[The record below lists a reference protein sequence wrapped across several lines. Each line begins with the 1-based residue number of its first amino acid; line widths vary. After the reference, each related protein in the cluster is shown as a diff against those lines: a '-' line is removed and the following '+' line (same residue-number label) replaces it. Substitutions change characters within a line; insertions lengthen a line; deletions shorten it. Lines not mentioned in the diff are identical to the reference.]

1 MSKGELDMRKIR
13 IIFAAAIMAMCMS
26 SGTPVL
32 ARDYIQC
39 NINDGDIDITKDGDY
54 HITGNGTV
62 TSHSIVVKSG
72 VNAYI
77 KLENV
82 KIKSSS
88 AFKIEENSTG
98 NVHIELVGENSLIS
112 DGSPGIWK
120 DGDGDNIGTL
130 TISGSGS
137 LRAENCKGDGAGIGS
152 SNQKNTRNIVIN
164 GGTITARAGTYG
176 AGIGGGGGGGC
187 AKNITINGGD
197 ITAIGGT
204 SQGAGIGGGSDY
216 YGGRGYA
223 ENITITGG
231 IVKAIAQGTGAGIG
245 GGYGYGNGITITGG
259 TVTATGGNGKADIG
273 GNTSY
278 TGEGRLVQ
286 TIEVR
291 NNSGSPATNNMENAL
306 TYDNGRYSVKG
317 KIDLDFDL
325 TVHHD
330 ETLEIME
337 DAVLTVNS
345 TLIND
350 GSFEN
355 HGTILEP
362 NGHVPREDD
371 GDCTT
376 PVLCKA
382 CQGIAV
388 SAKAHQLSELQQD
401 DTFHWYYC
409 ENDHCTQII
418 GKESHQAG
426 DWVIDKEATVDQEG
440 QKHKECTVCHYVMET
455 ETIAKKSAAEN
466 SVSVDSTAETDTTQK
481 KAAKT
486 GDESE
491 VYTYMA
497 LMITALA
504 GCSFVLRRKKLQN
517 KQK

>member
-1 MSKGELDMRKIR
+1 MRKIR
-13 IIFAAAIMAMCMS
+13 IVLAAVIVAACMS
-26 SGTPVL
+26 SGTSVM
-32 ARDYIQC
+32 ARDYTQL
-39 NINDGDIDITKDGDY
+39 NINDGNIVIEKDGDY
-54 HITGNGTV
+54 HITGTGTE
-62 TSHSIVVKSG
+62 TSHSIVVNSG

-82 KIKSSS
+82 NIKSSS
-88 AFKIEENSTG
+88 AFKIAENSTG

-112 DGSPGIWK
+112 NDSPGIWK

-137 LRAENCKGDGAGIGS
+137 LHAENCFGDGAGIGS
-152 SNQKNTRNIVIN
+152 GNQRNTRNIVIN
-164 GGTITARAGTYG
+164 GGTITAKAGKYG

-187 AKNITINGGD
+187 AKNITINGGN
-197 ITAIGGT
+197 ITAVGGT
-204 SQGAGIGGGSDY
+204 EQGAGIGGGSDY
-216 YGGRGYA
+216 FRDSGHA

-231 IVKAIAQGTGAGIG
+231 TVIATAQGTGAGIG
-245 GGYGYGNGITITGG
+245 GGYGYGSDITITGG
-259 TVTATGGNGKADIG
+259 TVTATGGNGIADIG

-291 NNSGSPATNNMENAL
+291 NNSGSPATNNVENAL

-325 TVHHD
+325 TIHND

-337 DAVLTVNS
+337 DAILTVS
-345 TLIND
+345 RTLIND

-355 HGTILEP
+355 NGTILEP
-362 NGHVPREDD
+362 KGHVSREDD

-376 PVLCKA
+376 PILCKA
-382 CQGIAV
+382 CQGIV
-388 SAKAHQLSELQQD
+388 VPAKAHQLSELQQD
-401 DTFHWYYC
+401 NTFHWYYC

-426 DWVIDKEATVDQEG
+426 DWVTDKEATVDQEG
-440 QKHKECTVCHYVMET
+440 QKHKECIICHYVMET

-466 SVSVDSTAETDTTQK
+466 SVSVDSTAETDATEK

-491 VYTYMA
+491 VYAYVVFMT
-497 LMITALA
+497 IALA
-504 GCSFVLRRKKLQN
+504 GCSFALRRKKLQN